1 MDFQDWFDVVG
12 YSILII
18 TIGFLSYRLS
28 RNKVN
33 LENIAKLYME
43 KLIDYKIL
51 QDTLEKTYEEK
62 MALEAEKSDGF
73 VKFLSDSRDWAF
85 EYIENVQKSLNDFD
99 EKVKP
104 ILEWTDK
111 YGDVAGESPNSKS
124 LKKISEAYKEL
135 REVLPKNEETPN
147 N

>member
-12 YSILII
+12 YSILTII
-18 TIGFLSYRLS
+18 IGFLAYRLS
-28 RNKVN
+28 RSKVN
-33 LENIAKLYME
+33 LENVAKLYME
-43 KLIDYKIL
+43 KLIEYKIL
-51 QDTLEKTYEEK
+51 QETLEKTYEEK

-85 EYIENVQKSLNDFD
+85 QYIENVQKSLNDFD
-99 EKVKP
+99 EKIQP
-104 ILEWTDK
+104 ILKWTDK
-111 YGDVAGESPNSKS
+111 YSEVNGESPNSKS
-124 LKKISEAYKEL
+124 LKEISEAYKEL

>member
-12 YSILII
+12 YSILTI
-18 TIGFLSYRLS
+18 TIGFLVYRLS
-28 RNKVN
+28 RNKAN

-85 EYIENVQKSLNDFD
+85 QYIENVQASLNDFD
-99 EKVKP
+99 EKVQP
-104 ILEWTDK
+104 TLEWADK
-111 YGDVAGESPNSKS
+111 YGGVNGETVYTNA
-124 LKKISEAYKEL
+124 LNKISEAYRELKEI
-135 REVLPKNEETPN
+135 LPKNDETPN